1 MASFINDKIIVLKVL
16 CFRIWR
22 RIMKL
27 RKKLGMIFGIG
38 ILALTLSSCSNIAN
52 WELSMRS
59 KIGALPLTVST
70 YDSNGQKIDQIKAKS
85 VNIHTDKKMSQKDDK
100 GNEGSSVIDVDYG
113 HNRMIHVGSTLIAYE
128 GLKNYQDV
136 FSKHTNINDQN
147 HAVPILNTM
156 YQNFKNDW
164 SGDSKVVMIRSQLGM
179 PVAVFAGKNVSIHKS
194 DMKKSTQFV
203 IDGHRLFVYRAD
215 YTVYPVASL
224 KK

>member
-1 MASFINDKIIVLKVL
+1 
-16 CFRIWR
+16 
-22 RIMKL
+22 MKL

-38 ILALTLSSCSNIAN
+38 ILSLTLSSCSNIAN

-70 YDSNGQKIDQIKAKS
+70 YDSNGQKIDQIKARS

-100 GNEGSSVIDVDYG
+100 GKEDSSVIDVDYG
-113 HNRMIHVGSTLIAYE
+113 HNRIIHVGSTLIAYE
-128 GLKNYQDV
+128 GLKNYQDA

-147 HAVPILNTM
+147 HSVPILNTM

-179 PVAVFAGKNVSIHKS
+179 PVAVFAGKKVSIHKS

-215 YTVYPVASL
+215 YTVYPVVSL

>member
-1 MASFINDKIIVLKVL
+1 
-16 CFRIWR
+16 
-22 RIMKL
+22 MKL

-59 KIGALPLTVST
+59 KI
-70 YDSNGQKIDQIKAKS
+70 GQKIDQIKAKS

-179 PVAVFAGKNVSIHKS
+179 PVAVFAGKKVSIHKS
-194 DMKKSTQFV
+194 DMKKS
-203 IDGHRLFVYRAD
+203 LN
-215 YTVYPVASL
+215 L
-224 KK
+224 

>member
-1 MASFINDKIIVLKVL
+1 
-16 CFRIWR
+16 
-22 RIMKL
+22 
-27 RKKLGMIFGIG
+27 
-38 ILALTLSSCSNIAN
+38 
-52 WELSMRS
+52 
-59 KIGALPLTVST
+59 
-70 YDSNGQKIDQIKAKS
+70 
-85 VNIHTDKKMSQKDDK
+85 
-100 GNEGSSVIDVDYG
+100 
-113 HNRMIHVGSTLIAYE
+113 MIHVGSTLIAYE
-128 GLKNYQDV
+128 GLKNYQDA

-147 HAVPILNTM
+147 HSVPILNTM

-179 PVAVFAGKNVSIHKS
+179 PVAVFAGKKVSIHKS